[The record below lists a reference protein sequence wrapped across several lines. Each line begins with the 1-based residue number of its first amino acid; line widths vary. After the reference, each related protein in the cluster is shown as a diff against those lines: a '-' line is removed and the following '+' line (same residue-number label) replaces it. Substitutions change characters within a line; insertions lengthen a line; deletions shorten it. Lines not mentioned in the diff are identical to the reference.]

1 MAQDA
6 PADWDVIVVG
16 GGIAGSSIG
25 FRLAPDRRVLVLER
39 ESAPGYH
46 STGRSA
52 AGLSENLGTRV
63 VRALTTLGR
72 PFMEAPPPGFTGAPL
87 MRPRLWLFIARA
99 DQADDYAR
107 ELAEARESAPSVHEV
122 SREEALR
129 RFPLLDPAYVAR
141 AFVEPTATDLDVDA
155 ILQGYLKGLRA
166 AGGRLVSDAE
176 VLAIARNGDRWI
188 VETRAGTFRAAVV
201 VNAAGAWAEHVA
213 ALAGVRPIG
222 LVPKRRTA
230 IIVPA
235 PEGTDPS
242 AWPELD
248 DVGGEFYVKPEAG
261 KFLVSPSDETPSE
274 PTDAQ
279 PDDLDVALAV
289 DRLERATTLRVKRV
303 EHRWAGLRSF
313 VADREPV
320 VGFDAQAPG
329 FFWLAGQGGAGI
341 QTSPGLSETAAGL
354 ILGRPW
360 PGLLSRRGIEARHLS
375 PERLARGTPASRIP
389 A

>member
-1 MAQDA
+1 MGQNISS
-6 PADWDVIVVG
+6 DWDVIIIG
-16 GGIAGSSIG
+16 GGIAGASLG
-25 FRLAPDRRVLVLER
+25 FRLAGHRKTLVLER
-39 ESAPGYH
+39 ESDPGYH

-52 AGLSENLGTRV
+52 AGLSENLGTRI

-72 PFMEAPPPGFTGAPL
+72 AFLESPPAGFSDAPL
-87 MRPRLWLFIARA
+87 MRPRPWLFIARA
-99 DQADDYAR
+99 DQEDDYRR
-107 ELAEARESAPSVHEV
+107 ELTEARLSAPSVHEV

-129 RFPLLDPAYVAR
+129 RFPLLEPSYLAH

-166 AGGRLVSDAE
+166 AGGKIVPDAE
-176 VLAIARNGDRWI
+176 VLGLARDGERWI
-188 VETRAGTFRAAVV
+188 VETRAGTFRAPVI
-201 VNAAGAWAEHVA
+201 VNAAGAWADQVA
-213 ALAGVRPIG
+213 EKAGARPIG

-235 PEGTDPS
+235 PDGIDLST
-242 AWPELD
+242 WPELD

-289 DRLERATTLRVKRV
+289 DRLERATTLRVRRV

-320 VGFDAQAPG
+320 IGFDAQAPG

-360 PGLLSRRGIEARHLS
+360 PELLSRRGIEPHHLS
-375 PERLARGTPASRIP
+375 PERLARTAASRIT